1 MTEEYSYDYAR
12 WLEDSLINILTN
24 GKSLSK
30 EKITKK
36 LKVKGIKCHDEFV
49 KHLDKINN
57 RYKIIEKLP
66 LLGTYP
72 IDLSA
77 DNVYEEDIEKIN
89 EWEIEI
95 LTKLTIQLEKQYK
108 SITPDIY
115 YDFFDKE
122 IKPYKEYFLDETYEK
137 VLPKN
142 MERYWCRR
150 IDRSIPWGESAYSNI
165 ELDTTSP
172 FEDKYFKIESDI
184 FSYERLLNMESE
196 EY

>member
-24 GKSLSK
+24 GKSLSN
-30 EKITKK
+30 EKLTKK

-49 KHLDKINN
+49 KCLDKINN
-57 RYKIIEKLP
+57 RHKIIEKLP
-66 LLGTYP
+66 LLDTYP
-72 IDLSA
+72 IDLSS
-77 DNVYEEDIEKIN
+77 DIYEEDIEKIN
-89 EWEIEI
+89 EWEIDI
-95 LTKLTIQLEKQYK
+95 LTKLTMKLEKQYK

-115 YDFFDKE
+115 YNFFDKE
-122 IKPYKEYFLDETYEK
+122 IKPYKEYFLEETYQK
-137 VLPKN
+137 ALPKN

-150 IDRSIPWGESAYSNI
+150 IDRSISWGESAYSNI

-172 FEDKYFKIESDI
+172 FEGGYFKRENDI
-184 FSYERLLNMESE
+184 FSYERLLNIYPK